1 MSQAASMGF
10 LPCLTSH
17 PASLAAMVVLPAPC
31 RPQSIY
37 TVNGPE
43 DQVSLALVPPISW
56 VISSLTILI
65 TCWEA
70 VSDPVIS

>member
-10 LPCLTSH
+10 LPCLTSQ

-31 RPQSIY
+31 RPQSMY
-37 TVNGPE
+37 TVSGLE
-43 DQVSLALVPPISW
+43 DQVSLAFWPPMSS
-56 VISSLTILI
+56 VISSRTMEM

-70 VSDPVIS
+70 VRLVVIS